1 MKILFEDKDLEE
13 LWLTGNNRKY
23 RKYAQ
28 DKKFMQQL
36 YHLFRDL
43 TYAENTSKLVQYSYM
58 DFEKLKYVENRYS
71 VKVMNG
77 RVERVIFRKV
87 NTGIVIEIISLNNDH
102 YASLR

>member
-13 LWLTGNNRKY
+13 LINTGDNRKY
-23 RKYAQ
+23 RKYAR
-28 DKKFMQQL
+28 DKKFMRQL
-36 YHLFRDL
+36 RVLFRDL
-43 TYAENTSKLVQYSYM
+43 DNAENTSRLIMYSYM